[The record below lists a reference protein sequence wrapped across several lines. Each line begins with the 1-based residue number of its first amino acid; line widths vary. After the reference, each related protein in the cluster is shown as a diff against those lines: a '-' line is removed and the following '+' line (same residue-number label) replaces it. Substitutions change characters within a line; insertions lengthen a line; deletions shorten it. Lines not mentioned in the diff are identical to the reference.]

1 MTQLAVFVLLLAT
14 WMLPG
19 GAIAQSPCRNRITSS
34 SSSRKTMPSIRSSI
48 LRQRPT

>member
-19 GAIAQSPCRNRITSS
+19 GAIAQIGRAHV
-34 SSSRKTMPSIRSSI
+34 
-48 LRQRPT
+48 